1 MSRRSPKPSPWPR
14 RFMYI
19 TGIVMVIF
27 FAVALNGLYSGNFAL
42 AFPMFA
48 GLTGLML
55 FMIIL
60 LFLHNRMNR

>member
-1 MSRRSPKPSPWPR
+1 MSRRSPKPSLWPR
-14 RFMYI
+14 RFMYL
-19 TGIVMVIF
+19 TGLIMVVFFIV
-27 FAVALNGLYSGNFAL
+27 AVRGLYSGNFAL

-60 LFLHNRMNR
+60 LFLHNRLNR

>member
-1 MSRRSPKPSPWPR
+1 
-14 RFMYI
+14 MYI

-27 FAVALNGLYSGNFAL
+27 FAIALNGLYSGNFAL